1 MVEDTET
8 KPREKPDP
16 PEQSYTP
23 LSGNIAT
30 AEEESGGEED
40 LVAAPG
46 QERQEEMAE
55 DEDVSEAVSE
65 SSELLQSPPPP
76 QEEGATSP
84 ISDHVEE
91 EGEGEIREDHE
102 EDKQVEE
109 GAEEDKQVEEGAEED
124 KQVEEGAEEGAEEDG
139 SYTESW
145 PSDHGSPPLSE
156 APATSSSA
164 MSPSELQTDHTVGQ
178 RVLVGGAESGT
189 IRFIGPTHFKQ
200 GLWIGVEL
208 DADKG
213 KNDGSIDGQRYFTCP
228 PGHGVFAPASKVT
241 ELVRSSDHDVEDEM
255 EGGRMDSGDEVEEE
269 GGGRGSGEEEEEG
282 RGNDSEVGR
291 RTQSNAESSIVE
303 DMEDSLS
310 GSGSEDIT
318 PLQLMEGDP
327 TDEVENVQQPPSPSH
342 TSTLL
347 QGNEEEG
354 ERDIV
359 SQGNEGEDSPI
370 ATALIPDPEESH
382 LGPPVMSEVEGSSDL
397 ESSSP
402 AIPPPLTPAQEEVST
417 APGLPAPPPD
427 IAKEAPEQTAES
439 QGAHLP
445 STVDH
450 LATDLV
456 QELANEAFN
465 TMHKIW
471 RHKSPPPTSPTA
483 ARGQS
488 PFTNHHVERTRDPH
502 TEVYV
507 QQKAR
512 PELSKKA
519 DRITD
524 QLFALLLKSETEL
537 VCTLRSAKNSRIHSE
552 PTSSPRHSPSG
563 LFTPPSL
570 PTIQETSSPPSSPPP
585 SPPPFLN
592 SPTDAPPGSPPFHL
606 PSASAAR
613 VAAGERSPPI
623 HRETSPPSVSRSL
636 SCTSLSSL
644 IDKQDFTSAHYMV
657 PSNSDQIDTIV
668 QHVCTLWRDSSS
680 SEREGACQ
688 IPECPSNLFSLFSS
702 DKELSST
709 EVHCRE
715 AYIRLVYDLTVHV
728 LQETDTPQQPVVSV
742 WTKHSPTLN
751 SQVTAAKKQ
760 SEEFDLEKVQKRVH
774 ALMVRGQLPSQLPPV
789 KFLHGRRRVGGKDID
804 FIDSVLIHE
813 LRREESGWVD
823 YHQDEVTAKLRAA
836 DGILASLLTEA
847 VQVISSIERK
857 WRQRHS

>member
-1 MVEDTET
+1 MVGAGQKRQE
-8 KPREKPDP
+8 R
-16 PEQSYTP
+16 
-23 LSGNIAT
+23 
-30 AEEESGGEED
+30 EEE
-40 LVAAPG
+40 V
-46 QERQEEMAE
+46 AE

-65 SSELLQSPPPP
+65 SSELLQSPPPH
-76 QEEGATSP
+76 QEEDATTSP
-84 ISDHVEE
+84 ISDHVEATPPLSDHVE
-91 EGEGEIREDHE
+91 EEDEGEMREKEDSE
-102 EDKQVEE
+102 EDQQVEE
-109 GAEEDKQVEEGAEED
+109 GAEEE
-124 KQVEEGAEEGAEEDG
+124 G

-145 PSDHGSPPLSE
+145 PSDHGSPPPSE
-156 APATSSSA
+156 SPPPVTSSSVL
-164 MSPSELQTDHTVGQ
+164 SPPELQTPTYTVGQ

-189 IRFIGPTHFKQ
+189 VRFIGPTHFKQ

-208 DADKG
+208 DGDKG
-213 KNDGSIDGQRYFTCP
+213 KNDGSIDGQRYFICP
-228 PGHGVFAPASKVT
+228 LGHGVFAPVSKVA
-241 ELVRSSDHDVEDEM
+241 ELVRRE
-255 EGGRMDSGDEVEEE
+255 SGEEEE
-269 GGGRGSGEEEEEG
+269 GGGSGEEEEGGGSGEEEG
-282 RGNDSEVGR
+282 EGGGRDSEGER

-310 GSGSEDIT
+310 GSGCEDIT

-327 TDEVENVQQPPSPSH
+327 MGEVENVQQPSSH

-359 SQGNEGEDSPI
+359 SQGNEGEDSP
-370 ATALIPDPEESH
+370 TGPSPDSEESH

-471 RHKSPPPTSPTA
+471 RHKSPPPPTSPTA
-483 ARGQS
+483 AKERS
-488 PFTNHHVERTRDPH
+488 PFSNHHMEQTRGPH
-502 TEVYV
+502 TEVYM

-537 VCTLRSAKNSRIHSE
+537 VCTLRSAKNSRTHSE
-552 PTSSPRHSPSG
+552 PTSPSRHI
-563 LFTPPSL
+563 FTPPSL

-585 SPPPFLN
+585 SPPPFLT
-592 SPTDAPPGSPPFHL
+592 SPTDAPPGSPPLHL

-623 HRETSPPSVSRSL
+623 HRETSPPSLSRSL

-644 IDKQDFTSAHYMV
+644 IDKQHFTSAHCMV
-657 PSNSDQIDTIV
+657 PSNSDQIDTIIQRV
-668 QHVCTLWRDSSS
+668 YTLWRDSSS
-680 SEREGACQ
+680 SERDGVCQ
-688 IPECPSNLFSLFSS
+688 IPDCPSDLFSLFSS
-702 DKELSST
+702 DKQLSST
-709 EVHCRE
+709 EQHCQE
-715 AYIRLVYDLTVHV
+715 AYIRLVFDLTVHV
-728 LQETDTPQQPVVSV
+728 LQEMDTTQQPVESV
-742 WTKHSPTLN
+742 WTKHTPTLN
-751 SQVTAAKKQ
+751 SQIAAAKKQ
-760 SEEFDLEKVQKRVH
+760 SEEFDLEKVQKKVH
-774 ALMVRGQLPSQLPPV
+774 ALLVRGQLPSQLPPV
-789 KFLHGRRRVGGKDID
+789 KFLHGMRRVGGKDID

-847 VQVISSIERK
+847 VQVISGIERK